1 MHGCLRREQSGSSC
15 EPAWWGCPEHAGQ
28 GGGPHALARQ
38 RKSAPKAL
46 RFIQGI
52 SKNKK
57 PFKGGGGLLKGHVIG
72 AIYIYIFFSIGCLKF
87 ASSHLLFQGVSFFIC
102 LET

>member
-72 AIYIYIFFSIGCLKF
+72 AIYIYIFLHWVPKICFFPSPFSRR
-87 ASSHLLFQGVSFFIC
+87 LLFH
-102 LET
+102 LP